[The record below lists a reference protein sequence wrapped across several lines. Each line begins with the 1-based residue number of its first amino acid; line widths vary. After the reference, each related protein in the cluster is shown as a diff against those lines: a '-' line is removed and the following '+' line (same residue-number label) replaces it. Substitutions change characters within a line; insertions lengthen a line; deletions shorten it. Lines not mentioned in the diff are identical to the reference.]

1 VKVFTDVAVTVS
13 IVEPMGALSEILPLY
28 CDCGK
33 QGQLGQEVE
42 GQAAQV

>member
-33 QGQLGQEVE
+33 QGQLGQEVD
-42 GQAAQV
+42 GQAAQM